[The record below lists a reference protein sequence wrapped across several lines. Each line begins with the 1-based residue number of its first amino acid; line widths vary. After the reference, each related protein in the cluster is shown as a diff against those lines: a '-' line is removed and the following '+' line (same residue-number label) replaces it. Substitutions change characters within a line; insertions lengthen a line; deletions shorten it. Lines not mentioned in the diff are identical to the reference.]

1 MSLRTSAPQVKTTSG
16 EINRTVNDP
25 AAVLK
30 SITAHYQP
38 QTPRYDDCDGVSL
51 EFANWRFNLRTSN
64 TEPLLR
70 LNVETRGDAKL
81 LATKTDE
88 LLALI
93 AARRAM

>member
-1 MSLRTSAPQVKTTSG
+1 M
-16 EINRTVNDP
+16 
-25 AAVLK
+25 
-30 SITAHYQP
+30 
-38 QTPRYDDCDGVSL
+38 SL